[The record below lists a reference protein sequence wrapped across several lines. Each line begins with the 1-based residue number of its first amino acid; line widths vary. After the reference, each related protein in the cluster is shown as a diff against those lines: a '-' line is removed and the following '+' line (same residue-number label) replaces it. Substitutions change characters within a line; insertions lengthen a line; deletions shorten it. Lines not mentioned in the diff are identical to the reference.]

1 MIQNRRSNTLQKT
14 FIHTVFILLSLCC
27 VVPVLFIFSASFTS
41 EEALAHYGY
50 RLIPKVFSLEAYEYV
65 FAQPKQILTA
75 YGLTISVTA
84 IGTLL
89 SLFCTGTLAYVMSRK
104 DFPLHRQ
111 ISFLVFFVM
120 LFNGGMVPAY
130 VTITRLYNLRDTMWS
145 MILPSVIIPW
155 HVFLMKGFFNDSTMG
170 LVEAAKVDGCSER
183 RAFFEIVVP
192 ITKPGF
198 ATVGLFTAFTY
209 WNDWWLSMMYNNKN
223 SLTSLQYYLYRIMNN
238 IQYLTTNTQ
247 AARLIDTSSI
257 PGETARM
264 ALCVLAAGPM
274 LIIFPFFQK
283 YFAKGLTVGAIK
295 G

>member
-1 MIQNRRSNTLQKT
+1 
-14 FIHTVFILLSLCC
+14 
-27 VVPVLFIFSASFTS
+27 
-41 EEALAHYGY
+41 
-50 RLIPKVFSLEAYEYV
+50 
-65 FAQPKQILTA
+65 
-75 YGLTISVTA
+75 
-84 IGTLL
+84 
-89 SLFCTGTLAYVMSRK
+89 MSRK